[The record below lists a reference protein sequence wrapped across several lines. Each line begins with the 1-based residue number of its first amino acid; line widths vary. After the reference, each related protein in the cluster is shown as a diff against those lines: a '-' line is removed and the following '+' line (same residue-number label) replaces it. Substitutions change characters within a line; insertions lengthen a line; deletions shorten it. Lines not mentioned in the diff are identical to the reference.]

1 MKWERWEMRSPE
13 ITLHFLLWNQKT
25 NSLITLSVSNQSSA
39 TGRKQ
44 RWEWKFKQLH
54 KHLQFCFFWSFQF
67 IQLSADSAPSS
78 VSFFFLFSEI
88 KNWCKHIK
96 PCTGY
101 YGNNGLSLQPCLW
114 LKHLYLPHC
123 RVYYKHHICSFTA
136 MLYT

>member
-54 KHLQFCFFWSFQF
+54 KLLQFLFFYPFNAYNFQLTLLLPVS
-67 IQLSADSAPSS
+67 LS
-78 VSFFFLFSEI
+78 LFSEI

-96 PCTGY
+96 PYTGY

-123 RVYYKHHICSFTA
+123 RAYYKLHICSFTA
-136 MLYT
+136 MIYT